1 MKTMEKYNKSN
12 DFEFGALIDLHC
24 HLDGSLSVASVRQL
38 AAMQGMPA
46 LTDEEIRERMTVGSD
61 CHTLS
66 EFLSK
71 FDYAQELLQTE
82 EAITTAV
89 NNLIHELHDQGL
101 IYAEIRFAP
110 LFHTAKGLTQEQAI
124 DAAIRGLDDSVMPAR
139 LIVCCVRLDFERLY
153 EQNMRTAELAVEYLG
168 KGVVALDLACDDGT
182 YTIKPYRPFLD
193 YAHQHGVPLSIH
205 AGETK
210 VSGTWS
216 IRDVLDAGV
225 SRIDHGVQAWDD
237 EALLH
242 ELAERGIVLT
252 LCPSSNLRCGIFRSI
267 EEYPYRAFTAA
278 GVRVCLNTDD
288 MSTIGITL
296 RHEYEMIR
304 AAFGMTRE
312 EAAWLLGNAIDGSFA
327 EPDLKASLHRKVAE
341 YYGVG

>member
-1 MKTMEKYNKSN
+1 MKTTEKHIRNT

-24 HLDGSLSVASVRQL
+24 HLDGSLSVASARQL
-38 AAMQGMPA
+38 AELQGMPA
-46 LTDEEIRERMTVGSD
+46 LTDEEIRERMTVGAD

-71 FDYAQELLQTE
+71 FEYAKELLQTE
-82 EAITTAV
+82 EAITMAV
-89 NNLIHELHDQGL
+89 NNLVHELHEQGL

-110 LFHTAKGLTQEQAI
+110 LFHTAKGLTMNQVI

-139 LIVCCVRLDFERLY
+139 LIVCCVRLDFDHYYDL
-153 EQNMRTAELAVEYLG
+153 NMKTAELAADYLG

-182 YTIKPYRPFLD
+182 YVINPYRPFFD
-193 YAHQHGVPLSIH
+193 YAHQHGVPLSVH

-237 EALLH
+237 EALLQ

-252 LCPSSNLRCGIFRSI
+252 LCPSSNISCGVFPRI
-267 EEYPYRAFTAA
+267 EEYPYRAFMDA
-278 GVRVCLNTDD
+278 GVKVCLNTDD

-304 AAFGMTRE
+304 SLFGMTRE
-312 EAAWLLGNAIDGSFA
+312 EAVRLLNNAIDGSFA
-327 EPDLKASLHRKVAE
+327 EPELKADLRRQVAE
-341 YYGVG
+341 YYGV